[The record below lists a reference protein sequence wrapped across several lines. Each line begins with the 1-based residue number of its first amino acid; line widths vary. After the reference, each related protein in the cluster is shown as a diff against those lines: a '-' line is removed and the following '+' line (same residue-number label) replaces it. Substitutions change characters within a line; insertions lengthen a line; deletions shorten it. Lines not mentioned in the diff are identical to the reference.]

1 MSNTTEKNGYIVV
14 VEERKAGGAYVE
26 IKNRFFLHF
35 RHAYH
40 YLQTCAEVFLDDE
53 ANNLFITSEMKKELD
68 HGYPITFSDP
78 RTGPYLITIK
88 TASVYEQI

>member
-53 ANNLFITSEMKKELD
+53 ANNLFITSDTLCS
-68 HGYPITFSDP
+68 GRILRRLIYLVTFF
-78 RTGPYLITIK
+78 IFFF
-88 TASVYEQI
+88 

>member
-40 YLQTCAEVFLDDE
+40 YVQTCGEVFLDDATNVVIDAE
-53 ANNLFITSEMKKELD
+53 QKRAVD
-68 HGYPITFSDP
+68 HGEAITFSDA
-78 RTGPYLITIK
+78 RTSPYLITVK
-88 TASVYEQI
+88 RGSVYEQI